1 MTWSDEV
8 AVQAFWRSYL
18 ATLPDPTAYQNKPYG
33 VASFGD
39 SAHLADELG
48 ALVASGVK
56 TATCGSLW
64 EYEAEGIPIPE
75 PGMITV
81 VVDGRG
87 LPLCIIETLEAVV
100 QPFDAVDRR
109 FAWEEG
115 EGDRTLEYWR
125 KVHWD
130 YFSRS
135 LAAIGRPP
143 SREMPLVCERFRLL
157 YSG

>member
-1 MTWSDEV
+1 MTRFDEA

-18 ATLPDPTAYQNKPYG
+18 ATLPSPSAFQDKPY
-33 VASFGD
+33 VVDSFGD
-39 SAHLADELG
+39 SSRLADELG

-81 VVDGRG
+81 VVDGKG

-109 FAWEEG
+109 FAFEEG

-130 YFSRS
+130 YFSRT
-135 LAAIGRPP
+135 LAAIGRAP
-143 SREMPLVCERFRLL
+143 SGEMPLVCERFRLL